1 MPAALL
7 LAFREGLEAALILG
21 IVLRYLARVGRPE
34 LRRDV
39 WLGALTAIGASLP
52 FALGIQTLGWSLSG
66 RAEEI
71 FEGATMVLA
80 VLVLTWMI
88 FWMSSQA
95 RWVKSSLEQDVKSAV
110 ERGQRWGLWAVAFL
124 AVFREG
130 LELVLFLS
138 AASFASGGDGT
149 ILGSVLGLSAA
160 ALIGVLVYSSTRR
173 LNPRWFF
180 RVTSVLLLIFSAGL
194 LAHAVHEFQEAGLLS
209 TVQEHVWD
217 VNHVLHEQSP
227 VGQILGTLVGYNGN
241 PSLEEVVAYGLYWV
255 AMVLGVRFWVNRKP
269 ANRSSIQAT

>member
-1 MPAALL
+1 MPTALL

-21 IVLRYLARVGRPE
+21 IVLRYLARIGQPE

-39 WLGALTAIGASLP
+39 WLGALTAVGASLI
-52 FALGIQTLGWSLSG
+52 FAVGIQILGWTLSG

-80 VLVLTWMI
+80 VFVLTWMI

-95 RWVKSSLEQDVKSAV
+95 RRIKSSLEQDIKSAV

-130 LELVLFLS
+130 LELALFLS
-138 AASFASGGDGT
+138 AAVFASGGDGT
-149 ILGSVLGLSAA
+149 IPGLILGLLAA

-173 LNPRWFF
+173 LSLRWFF
-180 RVTSVLLLIFSAGL
+180 RVTSVLLLVFAAGL
-194 LAHAVHEFQEAGLLS
+194 LAHAVSEFQEAGLLP

-217 VNHVLHEQSP
+217 VNHILHENSP
-227 VGQILGTLVGYNGN
+227 VGQILGALVGYNGN
-241 PSLEEVVAYGLYWV
+241 PSFEEVVAYGLYWV
-255 AMVLGVRFWVNRKP
+255 AMVLGVRFWVNRRVASRP
-269 ANRSSIQAT
+269 STQAT